1 MTTPLPPSAI
11 EAEEW
16 YPGTRRLM
24 GNQDG
29 PFLLV
34 AFQDASATVPIKNG
48 RPSAVTGGRRS
59 FRRRAAT
66 PTSGGCAGSC

>member
-34 AFQDASATVPIKNG
+34 AFQDASATVPIKWEALCRHG
-48 RPSAVTGGRRS
+48 RKTKLS
-59 FRRRAAT
+59 T
-66 PTSGGCAGSC
+66 PCCHAN